1 MRRGVLAVLLLTAA
15 TVASAQSNDFR
26 WSGTIDRGKTI
37 EIKGING
44 TVRAELASGNQV
56 EVTASKRARRS
67 NPDDVRV
74 EVVQDNGSVT
84 ICAVY
89 PNISDSRWFRGR
101 DRDRDDDRP
110 NECRPGSAG
119 RMNVRDNDVAVDF
132 IVKVPAGVR
141 FAGKTVNGNVAA
153 EGLKSEVVVR
163 TVNGKI
169 AMSTSGSGTAHTVNG
184 SIDAAIGSTGGNE
197 PLAFKTTNGSIT
209 LRVPKN
215 ANANLHASTVN
226 GRFQSD
232 VPLMVKSMSGRRQR
246 QVDGTIGSGG
256 RELEVTTV
264 NGSIDLRL
272 ITGN

>member
-15 TVASAQSNDFR
+15 SVASAQSNDFR
-26 WSGTIDRGKTI
+26 WSGTIERGKTI

-74 EVVQDNGSVT
+74 EVVQENGNVT

-89 PNISDSRWFRGR
+89 PNVSDWRWFRGR
-101 DRDRDDDRP
+101 DRDRDDRP

-119 RMNVRDNDVAVDF
+119 HMNVRDNDVAVDF
-132 IVKVPAGVR
+132 IVRVPAGVR

-153 EGLKSEVVVR
+153 EGLRSDVVVR

-184 SIDAAIGSTGGNE
+184 SIDASIGNASGNE
-197 PLAFKTTNGSIT
+197 PLTFKTTNGSIT

-215 ANANLHASTVN
+215 VNANLHASTVN

-246 QVDGTIGSGG
+246 HVDGTLGSGG

-272 ITGN
+272 VPGN